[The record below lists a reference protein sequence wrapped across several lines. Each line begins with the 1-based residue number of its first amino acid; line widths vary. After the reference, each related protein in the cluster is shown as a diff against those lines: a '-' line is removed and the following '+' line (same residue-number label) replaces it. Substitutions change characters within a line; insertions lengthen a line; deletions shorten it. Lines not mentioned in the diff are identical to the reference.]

1 MIARAEDAGVPRRPR
16 VSIIVAYAA
25 NRVIGKDGRIPW
37 HLSDDLKRFRQLTM
51 GHHIV
56 MGRKTWES
64 IGRILPGRHHVIVSR
79 QSGYKVPGAKVVE
92 SIEAALAAA
101 GSDSEIFVIGGAE
114 IYEAAMPYVDR
125 ILATEIDQVFDGSV
139 RFPEINTDDWDVISR
154 EDHHD
159 VGSGLRY
166 RYVNL
171 ARRS

>member
-1 MIARAEDAGVPRRPR
+1 VTANGASAQRWPR

-37 HLSDDLKRFRQLTM
+37 HLSNDLKRFRQLTM

-64 IGRILPGRHHVIVSR
+64 IGRILPGRHHVIISR
-79 QSGYKVPGAKVVE
+79 QPSYKVPGARVVE
-92 SIEAALAAA
+92 SVEAALEAAK
-101 GSDSEIFVIGGAE
+101 SDSEIFVIGGAE

-125 ILATEIDQVFDGSV
+125 ILATEIDRTFDGSV
-139 RFPEINTDDWDVISR
+139 RFPDIDSEDWNLISR

-159 VGSGLRY
+159 EASGLRY

-171 ARRS
+171 ERKS